1 MDRLLRE
8 IDDLEKTIKDNNN
21 SISIITTSNN
31 FSNKEK
37 DQELKNYDNSINQKK
52 LEFLIRFKENFKNKD
67 LNLNKKKLKL
77 EKELKEIDN
86 QINEININN
95 QIIIQHHID
104 HIGFYLKN

>member
-86 QINEININN
+86 QINEINIKNE
-95 QIIIQHHID
+95 IIIKHHID
-104 HIGFYLKN
+104 YIGFYLQN

>member
-21 SISIITTSNN
+21 GISIITTSNYL
-31 FSNKEK
+31 SEKEK
-37 DQELKNYDNSINQKK
+37 DKEIKKYDNSFNEKK

-77 EKELKEIDN
+77 EKELKEINN
-86 QINEININN
+86 QINEINIKNE
-95 QIIIQHHID
+95 IIIQHHID
-104 HIGFYLKN
+104 DIGFYLQN

>member
-1 MDRLLRE
+1 MDRLLKE
-8 IDDLEKTIKDNNN
+8 IEICDKNIKDNIND
-21 SISIITTSNN
+21 ISIITTSTYL
-31 FSNKEK
+31 SEKEK
-37 DQELKNYDNSINQKK
+37 DKEIKKYDNSFNEKK

-95 QIIIQHHID
+95 EIIIQHHID
-104 HIGFYLKN
+104 HIGFYL

>member
-1 MDRLLRE
+1 MDKLLIE
-8 IDDLEKTIKDNNN
+8 IEICDKTMKDNNN

-31 FSNKEK
+31 LSNKEK
-37 DQELKNYDNSINQKK
+37 DQELKKYDNSFNEKK

-95 QIIIQHHID
+95 EIIIQHHID
-104 HIGFYLKN
+104 HIGFYLSN

>member
-1 MDRLLRE
+1 MDKLLIE
-8 IDDLEKTIKDNNN
+8 IEICDKTMKDNNN

-31 FSNKEK
+31 LSNKEK
-37 DQELKNYDNSINQKK
+37 DHELKKYDNSFNKKK

-95 QIIIQHHID
+95 EIIIQHHID
-104 HIGFYLKN
+104 HIGFYLSN

>member
-104 HIGFYLKN
+104 HIGFYL

>member
-1 MDRLLRE
+1 MDKLLIE
-8 IDDLEKTIKDNNN
+8 IEICDKNIKDNNN

-31 FSNKEK
+31 LSNKEK
-37 DQELKNYDNSINQKK
+37 DQELKKYDNSFNEKK

-104 HIGFYLKN
+104 HIGFYL

>member
-21 SISIITTSNN
+21 GISILTTSTYL
-31 FSNKEK
+31 SEKEK
-37 DQELKNYDNSINQKK
+37 DKEIKKYDNSFNEKK

-95 QIIIQHHID
+95 EIIIQHHID
-104 HIGFYLKN
+104 HIGFYL

>member
-8 IDDLEKTIKDNNN
+8 IDNLEKTIKENNN

-86 QINEININN
+86 QLNEININN

-104 HIGFYLKN
+104 HIGFYLQN